1 MEEILRQELI
11 ATQDSFKQAILSEP
25 DVEKHIAII
34 DAYTAKEA
42 ELFAKYQEAVDKSIK
57 EKEKENK
64 PKDEEEKED
73 GSIKIKKPKVTNK
86 KSKQNVKK

>member
-1 MEEILRQELI
+1 MYTTIGAFLGESENSCTIVDTRV

-42 ELFAKYQEAVDKSIK
+42 ELFAKYQAAVEKSIK
-57 EKEKENK
+57 EKEKEDK
-64 PKDEEEKED
+64 EEKED
-73 GSIKIKKPKVTNK
+73 DKK
-86 KSKQNVKK
+86 VKK